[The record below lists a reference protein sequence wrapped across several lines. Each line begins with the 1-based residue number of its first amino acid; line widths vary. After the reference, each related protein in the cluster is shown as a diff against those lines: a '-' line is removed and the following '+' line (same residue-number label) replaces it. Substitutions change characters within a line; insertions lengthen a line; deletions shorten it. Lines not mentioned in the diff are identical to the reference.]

1 VPAPGVSRHAGIC
14 EKLLGDPH
22 LRPFCFVKPRS
33 HGCGYGVGMCSYAA
47 FLRGMNVGGHRLT
60 NDELRGHFEA
70 LGFVGV
76 RTFRASGNVVF
87 EGDRRAPEQVREEI
101 EAGLAESL
109 GYAVPTFVRAAA
121 EVRGIAAA
129 RPFDAERLR
138 SAGKL
143 QVALLASPPSPGTR
157 ADALAM
163 AGDRDG
169 LLFDGLEVY
178 WLPSGG
184 VLDSAL
190 DMTKL
195 ARLLGSMTIRT
206 KGTIEQIAAKH
217 FA

>member
-1 VPAPGVSRHAGIC
+1 
-14 EKLLGDPH
+14 
-22 LRPFCFVKPRS
+22 
-33 HGCGYGVGMCSYAA
+33 MCSYAA

-70 LGFVGV
+70 MGFSDV

-87 EGDRRAPEQVREEI
+87 DGEARPPEQVREWI
-101 EAGLAESL
+101 ETGLAESL
-109 GYAVPTFVRAAA
+109 GYAVPTFVRSAA
-121 EVRGIAAA
+121 EVRAIAAA
-129 RPFDAERLR
+129 APFEPRRLR

-143 QVALLASPPSPGTR
+143 QVALLATEPSPEAR
-157 ADALAM
+157 ADALAV

-169 LLFDGLEVY
+169 LIFDVLEVY

-206 KGTIEQIAAKH
+206 KGTIEQIATKH